1 MKSIKTAALAT
12 VAVLAFMAPASAHMS
27 DGVIRIGVLTD
38 MSSVFAAAGGAGSVE
53 AAKMAAEEFGNKIGD
68 TPIEVIFAD
77 HQNKPDVGVGIA
89 RKWFDVDKVDAI
101 VDLPNSAV
109 ALATIEVARP
119 LGKVTLISGGGSSD
133 ITGRACSPTSVQWTY
148 DTYATAKG
156 SAKAM
161 IDRGGNSWFFITAD
175 YAFGHALERDTSA
188 QVTKLGG
195 KVLGAVHSPLGT
207 PDFSSFL
214 LQAQAA
220 KPKVLGLAM
229 GGNDTGNA
237 IKQAYEFG
245 LPQSGIQMIGI
256 QSVLTDTHALGLAV
270 AKGLLETTAFYWDRT
285 PESRAWS
292 KRYFERTKAMPTM
305 MQAGVYSSTR
315 HYLQAIKDSGHDD
328 GKVVVDKMKAT
339 PVHDMFTD
347 NGKIRADGRMVH
359 DMYLLQVKTPAES
372 KGPWDYYKVLGTLP
386 GDSVFRPLS
395 DSECPLIKK

>member
-1 MKSIKTAALAT
+1 MRSSKAVLLAATAALA
-12 VAVLAFMAPASAHMS
+12 LAAPASAHMS
-27 DGVIRIGVLTD
+27 DNVIRIGVLTD

-53 AAKMAAEEFGNKIGD
+53 AAKMAAEEFGNKIGN

-89 RKWFDVDKVDAI
+89 RQWLDVGGVDAI

-133 ITGRACSPTSVQWTY
+133 ITGKACSPTSIQWTY
-148 DTYATAKG
+148 DTYATASG

-161 IDRGGNSWFFITAD
+161 MDRGGNSWFFITAD
-175 YAFGHALERDTSA
+175 YAFGHALERDVSA
-188 QVTKLGG
+188 QVKKIGG
-195 KVLGAVHSPLGT
+195 TVVGAVHSPLGT

-237 IKQAYEFG
+237 VKQAYEFG

-256 QSVLTDTHALGLAV
+256 QSVITDTHALGLAL
-270 AKGLLETTAFYWDRT
+270 AKGLLETSGFYWDRT

-292 KRYFERTKAMPTM
+292 KRYYERTKAMPTM
-305 MQAGVYSSTR
+305 MQAGVYSATR
-315 HYLQAIKDSGHDD
+315 HYLQAIKDTGHDD
-328 GKVVVDKMKAT
+328 GAIVVKKMKET
-339 PVHDMFTD
+339 SVHDMFTE
-347 NGKIRADGRMVH
+347 NGKIREDGRMVH
-359 DMYLLQVKTPAES
+359 DMYLLQVKTPEES
-372 KGPWDYYKVLGTLP
+372 KEPWDYYKVVATLP

-395 DSECPLIKK
+395 EGDCPLVKK